1 MATVISLNEVK
12 ESYNKTNNG
21 LKEALI
27 EEINRKI
34 QKAVSRGEKTV
45 EYEFSRC
52 ELPLRK
58 IIQTEYIN
66 AGFTARIAEYTDQFD
81 HNPTTSLII
90 SGWAE

>member
-1 MATVISLNEVK
+1 MATVISLNEAK
-12 ESYNKTNNG
+12 EGYNKANNN

-34 QKAVSRGEKTV
+34 QKAVKKGEKTV
-45 EYEFSRC
+45 EYEFNKW
-52 ELPLRK
+52 ELPVRK
-58 IIQTEYIN
+58 FIQTEYIN
-66 AGFTARIAEYTDQFD
+66 AGFKAEIVEYTDQFD